1 MDDKLNV
8 RSLIDAHRGV
18 VKPAIYADP
27 TIYEL
32 ELERVFGRSWLF
44 LAHESMIPK
53 AGDFF
58 TTFMGEDP
66 VIVVR
71 QKDGSIQAFLNQ
83 CRHRGMK
90 LCHADSGNT
99 RSLTCPYHGWAFGLD
114 GGLTSVPLEEEAY
127 RNRLDKSKWGLNKVP
142 RVTTYKGL
150 VFGNW
155 DGGAPDL
162 IDYLGDMAWYLDGF
176 LDRREGGTEVV
187 GGIHKWVINC
197 NWKFAA
203 EQFCSDQYHAPYTH
217 GSAIQVLAPTPA
229 NKPDGA
235 PLGDGQT
242 QRPAWANGL
251 GGVQFGGQ
259 GHGSAFFFTEKP
271 DANVWVGGEVSNYFR
286 ETYPE
291 AETRIGKVRAL
302 RLAGHNTMFPT
313 LSWLNGTQ
321 TLRVWH
327 PRGPNQIEAWV
338 FCIADKAA
346 PDDVKEALKKSHAR
360 SFGPAG
366 FLEQDDSENWIEV
379 QKVLRG
385 FKARQTEFCMQMG
398 LGFEER
404 RNDGIPGVTNHTFAE
419 TAARGFY
426 QRWAD
431 MMTAESWDEI
441 ESLGAVYEKEVVNG

>member
-1 MDDKLNV
+1 MDNDQI
-8 RSLIDAHRGV
+8 RSLVDSRNGT
-18 VKPAIYADP
+18 VKPAIYTDEAL
-27 TIYEL
+27 YQL
-32 ELERVFGRSWLF
+32 ELERVFGRTWLF
-44 LAHESMIPK
+44 LAHESQIP
-53 AGDFF
+53 APGDFF
-58 TTFMGEDP
+58 NTFMGEDP
-66 VIVVR
+66 VLVVR
-71 QKDGSIQAFLNQ
+71 QKDGTISVMMNQ

-99 RSLTCPYHGWAFGLD
+99 RAFTCPYHGWAFQTD
-114 GGLTSVPLEEEAY
+114 GTLQSVPLEKEAY
-127 RNRLDKSKWGLNKVP
+127 RGKLDKSRWGLVKVP
-142 RVTTYKGL
+142 RVESYKGL
-150 VFGNW
+150 IFGNW
-155 DGGAPDL
+155 DETAPDL
-162 IDYLGDMAWYLDGF
+162 TTYLGDMAWYLDGF

-187 GGIHKWVINC
+187 GGVHKWMIEC

-217 GSAIQVLAPTPA
+217 ASAIQVLAPTPQ
-229 NKPDGA
+229 NKPDGS

-251 GGVQFGGQ
+251 GGVQFAGK
-259 GHGSAFFFTEKP
+259 GHGSAFFFTENA
-271 DANVWVGGEVSNYFR
+271 DANVWVGGAVSEYFR
-286 ETYPE
+286 ETYAE
-291 AETRIGKVRAL
+291 AEARLGKVRAL

-327 PRGPNQIEAWV
+327 PRGPNRIEVWV

-346 PDDVKEALKKSHAR
+346 PAAVKEALKCSHAR
-360 SFGPAG
+360 AFGPAG

-385 FKARQTEFCMQMG
+385 YKARQASFCMQMG

-404 RNDGIPGVTNHTFAE
+404 RDDGIPGVTNGTFAE

-426 QRWAD
+426 QHWVEL
-431 MMTAESWDEI
+431 MTGESWSAI
-441 ESLGAVYEKEVVNG
+441 EAASAAWEQEVIDA